1 MTTLYSIRTKSSL
14 LFLFLFILIILPV
27 QGIIYQNVK
36 NVLITASENE
46 MIFEGEK
53 IVNGVRLDPVTVP
66 LSANYDIR
74 LLYEDDLRQEMI
86 FSSPGFPLI
95 SNEVV
100 KGHSILDSLE
110 VLTLTRPLENSRG
123 QLVLMM
129 SRSSAGLNNRLTDLR
144 NYLFLVSS
152 LSVVLAGVL
161 VYFASGAMLKPLHSI
176 AEAAGKI
183 QASELI
189 DRIPVPQTRDESRI
203 LADALNAML
212 DRIERT
218 MKNQTNFFASATH
231 ELKTPLAIMKAE
243 LSSEDFKSD
252 PKWEGMALEV
262 ERLDRVISDFLLISQ
277 LKSDSLSIRQNVAS
291 VDEMLYNVVRKLN
304 GLKEKRQ
311 AKIRFHLHHHEQQY
325 LCSLDADKMET
336 VFLNLIEN
344 AIKYSTPAEL
354 TINLSATEQTVSISI
369 SNPLES
375 PINDV
380 KSLLGEFRKSKEL
393 SDGLGM
399 GLWICNEILRL
410 HGGTIDLTTDALDF
424 TVLVSLRRSSQ
435 PMLKS

>member
-1 MTTLYSIRTKSSL
+1 
-14 LFLFLFILIILPV
+14 
-27 QGIIYQNVK
+27 
-36 NVLITASENE
+36 
-46 MIFEGEK
+46 
-53 IVNGVRLDPVTVP
+53 
-66 LSANYDIR
+66 
-74 LLYEDDLRQEMI
+74 
-86 FSSPGFPLI
+86 
-95 SNEVV
+95 
-100 KGHSILDSLE
+100 
-110 VLTLTRPLENSRG
+110 
-123 QLVLMM
+123 
-129 SRSSAGLNNRLTDLR
+129 
-144 NYLFLVSS
+144 
-152 LSVVLAGVL
+152 
-161 VYFASGAMLKPLHSI
+161 MLKPLHSI

-399 GLWICNEILRL
+399 GLWICNEILKL
-410 HGGTIDLTTDALDF
+410 HGGTIDLTTNALDF
-424 TVLVSLRRSSQ
+424 TVLVSLPRSSQ